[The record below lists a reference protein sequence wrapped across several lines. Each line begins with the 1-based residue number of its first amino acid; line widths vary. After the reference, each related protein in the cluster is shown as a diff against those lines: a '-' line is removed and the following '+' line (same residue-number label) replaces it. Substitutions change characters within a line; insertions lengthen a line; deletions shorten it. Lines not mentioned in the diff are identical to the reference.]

1 LSVHLATDSAETLG
15 QGDEMFLYG
24 SPDQIIPLA
33 TLLSTLSGFVLIF
46 WGKIMRA
53 ADKIARWLSPGIA
66 DDKKPQA

>member
-1 LSVHLATDSAETLG
+1 MSVHLATDSAETLG

-33 TLLSTLSGFVLIF
+33 TLLSTLSGLVLIF

-53 ADKIARWLSPGIA
+53 AHKIARWLSPGIA